1 MKRVLILGANG
12 KIARIVEKRLLNN
25 PEYQLT
31 LVLRNAQRLDSLKIA
46 NNVNII
52 EGNVS
57 DKHLL
62 ETVLNNQDI
71 VYANLNGNMEKWAK
85 NIIETMQDRNVN
97 NLIWITGSGL
107 YHEVPD
113 PFGSWVENYVGH
125 ESKEDTRRA
134 AKIIETSQ
142 LKYTIIRAAYM
153 TNDDEIDY
161 ELTKKGETFKGT
173 MISRASIADFVI
185 KIIQDPNKY
194 TKESYGIS
202 KPGTDNMLNEI
213 RKIEHDI

>member
-1 MKRVLILGANG
+1 MKRILILGANG

-31 LVLRNAQRLDSLKIA
+31 LVLRNAQRLNSLKIA

-71 VYANLNGNMEKWAK
+71 VYANLNGNMEQWAK
-85 NIIETMQDRNVN
+85 NIIETMQDSNVN

-161 ELTKKGETFKGT
+161 ELTKKGEIFKGT

>member
-1 MKRVLILGANG
+1 MKKILILGANG

-62 ETVLNNQDI
+62 KTVLNNQDI
-71 VYANLNGNMEKWAK
+71 VYANLNGNMEQWAK

-173 MISRASIADFVI
+173 MISRSSIADFVI

-194 TKESYGIS
+194 AKESYGIS

-213 RKIEHDI
+213 RKIEHDL